1 MTMAHAF
8 LLYPFL
14 ALALFVAAVWLIVS
28 GIRRD
33 GLDGALRLVVGGGC
47 LVALGAWA
55 LSTQPPALERRVVRS
70 VRNWKCPGNGKTVEE
85 NVVDY
90 FTRAGRPPVR
100 LDWSARLYED
110 LPFDWEVRGAD
121 CVVVLSEKLAEEH
134 REPFG
139 DRDAWSGN
147 LPPGT
152 AHLSFWPGSFFGGRV
167 EGFDWSAVEA
177 CPGVEPEDL
186 LLDSEKED
194 FYWKWARFGRDYSLS
209 LVHPER
215 FRWQKRNGFEADDRL
230 SFEPESGVDPEFVQA
245 ALEVAEDRNDFVKCR
260 AHAVRELLALP
271 EPPDGLAAAL
281 ERMADSPAEPSEWR
295 KLCRGFLA
303 PGTAED
309 ESHAEAA
316 EPAEAEPH
324 AEAAEAAE
332 SPEDRVSS
340 RSEGGSG
347 EAEPPPSVAPPPAP

>member
-1 MTMAHAF
+1 MAHAF

-14 ALALFVAAVWLIVS
+14 ALALYVAAVWLIVS
-28 GIRRD
+28 GDRRRRANRGGVVRTAVGAVLIA
-33 GLDGALRLVVGGGC
+33 GLS
-47 LVALGAWA
+47 AWFA
-55 LSTQPPALERRVVRS
+55 ASQPPALERRVVRS
-70 VRNWKCPGNGKTVEE
+70 TRNWRCPNGKTVEE
-85 NVVDY
+85 NIVDY

-134 REPFG
+134 PAPFG
-139 DRDAWSGN
+139 DREAWNGN

-152 AHLSFWPGSFFGGRV
+152 ARLSFWPGSFFGGRV

-209 LVHPER
+209 LIHPER

-245 ALEVAEDRNDFVKCR
+245 ALEVAEDRNDLVDCR

-271 EPPDGLAAAL
+271 EPPEGLAAAL
-281 ERMADSPAEPSEWR
+281 ERMAASPAEPSEWR
-295 KLCRGFLA
+295 ELCRGFLA
-303 PGTAED
+303 PGAAED
-309 ESHAEAA
+309 ESHAESA
-316 EPAEAEPH
+316 ENAEAEPH
-324 AEAAEAAE
+324 AESAESAE
-332 SPEDRVSS
+332 SPEDRAPS
-340 RSEGGSG
+340 RPAGGSG